1 MPAGWVFV
9 FVPGTVALL
18 AAVLF
23 MSALAEDRFLSP
35 RSLIVGA
42 VRSRRNSPEHAE
54 ALVVREY
61 ERLIRTAQGRLPVA
75 GRVAGR

>member
-1 MPAGWVFV
+1 MPAAWVLV
-9 FVPGTVALL
+9 FVPGTVTLIAV
-18 AAVLF
+18 VLF
-23 MSALAEDRFLSP
+23 MSALVESRFLSP

-61 ERLIRTAQGRLPVA
+61 ERLVRTAQGRLPFARRVV
-75 GRVAGR
+75 GR